1 MFTIT
6 DGQYA
11 DLVTRKRFADNLLI
25 QFKQN
30 NIDEGINALQAMWIH
45 ERMRA
50 WSYTFMGNS
59 FTVDLMNMSVSGDIE
74 TACLALQYGT
84 ADDMSHPK
92 HWFTQDRLNFIIN
105 EMKQFLGWP

>member
-11 DLVTRKRFADNLLI
+11 DLVTRKRFADTLLI

-30 NIDEGINALQAMWIH
+30 NIDDGVNALQAMWIH

-50 WSYTFMGNS
+50 WTYTFSGVT
-59 FTVDLMNMSVSGDIE
+59 FTVDLMNMSISGDIE
-74 TACLALQYGT
+74 TACLALMYGT
-84 ADDMSHPK
+84 PDDMSDGK
-92 HWFTQDRLNFIIN
+92 HWMSADRISFLVDG
-105 EMKQFLGWP
+105 MKTFLGWP